1 MANRPTFIDLRSQ
14 SHGPLGKS
22 LPSPRGLP
30 SPRLHIAGEIPP
42 ELSPLDAFAAQSRL
56 LAKQLDESNRLGRRI
71 SRLPPLTIA
80 SSLHQNRPGYLRSA
94 SAEAAPDS
102 PTSPG
107 SALKR
112 EVENPG
118 FRPVSVYPQVGGAY
132 APPPVPAVPAPRFDP
147 HDEENFRGRRP
158 PSTTEG
164 PGFFG
169 GRREQSP
176 APLEKEF
183 RFSRPGYSPSHIQP
197 RPSVDSIRQR
207 AQGARRPDTNLAIT
221 GYDSRALAPPRSPFS
236 QRTPSPRSM
245 SESSED
251 DFPTSSSLH
260 NASPHRKPSSGSGLS
275 TSPIS
280 PEIYGPTVP
289 RSPSICSEISV
300 GGTRLPRPAF
310 NFSRPLSRASTSGLS
325 IDYPTRQA
333 SSDSQ
338 PSFILADDTANTP
351 VSMHSEGFPDNSNEN
366 GPAPS
371 YVYSKFS
378 LPRGKM
384 LQRNSLI
391 FQDNLPQAQFSWEQ
405 PIPFSNVQTLHGS
418 APPSPPSRPS
428 TSSIRPEYPL
438 PPFDPGRPSMDPSRP
453 SYERGRPSTEHGPR
467 VSRFSEDLR
476 RPSSPSAAS
485 SSTIKAR
492 SQHSLTPS
500 ADMDAEEHVSKAIEF
515 HEAGALTKSTYH
527 LRLAARQNHPTGMLL
542 YALACRH
549 GWGMRPN
556 QKEGVA
562 WLRKAADSAS
572 LEIADD
578 EDLEK
583 DGKAVDLL
591 ESKTRKAQFALSIYE
606 LGVSHMNG
614 WGIEQDKV
622 LALRCFEIA
631 GSWGDADALA
641 EAGFCYAQGI
651 GCKKDLKKS
660 AKFYRQAESKGIS
673 MIGNSWIYKSKYNED
688 GDKDPNNK
696 STENERPS
704 PEKEKKARNKSR
716 TRTIFGRKKSTG

>member
-14 SHGPLGKS
+14 SHGPLGTT
-22 LPSPRGLP
+22 LPSPSSRALP

-56 LAKQLDESNRLGRRI
+56 LAKQLEQGNKSGRRI

-80 SSLHQNRPGYLRSA
+80 SSLHQNKPGYFRSL
-94 SAEAAPDS
+94 SAEAPYDD
-102 PTSPG
+102 PIPESPG
-107 SALKR
+107 PGQKT

-118 FRPVSVYPQVGGAY
+118 FRPVSVYPQVGDGRNS
-132 APPPVPAVPAPRFDP
+132 PATAMPRFDA
-147 HDEENFRGRRP
+147 HDEERWRGRRP
-158 PSTTEG
+158 PSSAELAG
-164 PGFFG
+164 YFG

-176 APLEKEF
+176 PHFERDH
-183 RFSRPGYSPSHIQP
+183 RFSRTGNSPSHIQP
-197 RPSVDSIRQR
+197 RPSMDSIRNR
-207 AQGARRPDTNLAIT
+207 ASGSRRPPNDNFAIG
-221 GYDSRALAPPRSPFS
+221 GYDSRTLAPPRSPFP
-236 QRTPSPRSM
+236 QRTPSPRSI

-251 DFPTSSSLH
+251 DFSSAANILSPPRETSLSS
-260 NASPHRKPSSGSGLS
+260 ALS
-275 TSPIS
+275 TSPVSTNQYSHHAIR
-280 PEIYGPTVP
+280 
-289 RSPSICSEISV
+289 RSPSIGSEMSS
-300 GGTRLPRPAF
+300 GGTQLPRPSF
-310 NFSRPLSRASTSGLS
+310 NFSRPLSQASTRSVSGLPLDLPS
-325 IDYPTRQA
+325 RQA

-351 VSMHSEGFPDNSNEN
+351 VSLHSEGFPDNVNEN

-378 LPRGKM
+378 LPRGKL

-391 FQDNLPQAQFSWEQ
+391 FQEQLSQPQHTFNGA
-405 PIPFSNVQTLHGS
+405 P
-418 APPSPPSRPS
+418 PPSPPSRPS
-428 TSSIRPEYPL
+428 TSSHATTEDSQQSSELVRPLY
-438 PPFDPGRPSMDPSRP
+438 DI
-453 SYERGRPSTEHGPR
+453 GRPSTGDGPR
-467 VSRFSEDLR
+467 LSRFSEDTSI
-476 RPSSPSAAS
+476 SSPSAAS

-492 SQHSLTPS
+492 SQHSNATT
-500 ADMDAEEHVSKAIEF
+500 ADMDGEEHVAKAIEF
-515 HEAGALTKSTYH
+515 HEAGSLTKSTYH
-527 LRLAARQNHPTGMLL
+527 LRLAARQNNPTGMLL

-572 LEIADD
+572 LEVAED

-583 DGKAVDLL
+583 DGKAVDYL
-591 ESKTRKAQFALSIYE
+591 EKKARKAQFALSIYE

-614 WGIEQDKV
+614 WGIEQDKG

-660 AKFYRQAESKGIS
+660 ARFYRQAEAKGIS
-673 MIGNSWIYKSKYNED
+673 MIGNSWFVETFLPNTFSNKNRIYKAKYNDDAESNAHKKSS
-688 GDKDPNNK
+688 DKEH
-696 STENERPS
+696 SS
-704 PEKEKKARNKSR
+704 PEKDKKRSKSKQR
-716 TRTIFGRKKSTG
+716 TFFGRMKSST